1 MVLADANE
9 PARLQPGFPSRMRSM
24 AARGSFLGTAPRIL
38 VTVAAATATL
48 AFAACSSESEA
59 PSTTTLTVPPQSEAT
74 PPPPAAAEDGSAPEK
89 PPRAEEPT
97 TPAEGPHGDPRETA
111 LERSAE
117 RTVMRF
123 VDALDAGDGRA
134 ACALLAEGVIE
145 QIELPRQGRDCATSL
160 AASIGYR
167 DPRGLPVWES
177 AKVATIVSV
186 RLDGE
191 RATVVATV
199 VTRFADREE
208 VSIEDDV
215 VYLIRDADS
224 WSIAK
229 PSSTLYRAV
238 GISDVPPS
246 VLTPPLDE

>member
-1 MVLADANE
+1 MT
-9 PARLQPGFPSRMRSM
+9 ARRSSLN
-24 AARGSFLGTAPRIL
+24 RQRRIL
-38 VTVAAATATL
+38 VAIAAAIATP
-48 AFAACSSESEA
+48 AFASCGSESEPA
-59 PSTTTLTVPPQSEAT
+59 PTTTLTLPPQAET
-74 PPPPAAAEDGSAPEK
+74 PPPPPAAAGNGPASEK

-97 TPAEGPHGDPRETA
+97 TPAEGPQGDPRETV

-117 RTVMRF
+117 RTVTRF
-123 VDALDAGDGRA
+123 VDALDARDGKA
-134 ACALLAEGVIE
+134 ACALLAEGAIE
-145 QIELPRQGRDCATSL
+145 QIELPKQGRDCAASL
-160 AASIGYR
+160 TASIGYR

-177 AKVATIVSV
+177 ANVATIVSV

-215 VYLIRDADS
+215 VYLVRDASS

-238 GISDVPPS
+238 GIADVPPS
-246 VLTPPLDE
+246 VLTPP